1 MANDIKPRLRRKQY
15 LVAKNFQV
23 KYIGLILLLMFL
35 TAAMCSYVVYYTSMI
50 IFGEKLAN
58 VYPQGRLIHIV
69 RIVNI
74 RILLSV
80 LLVSPLVATFGL
92 FLSHKIAGPIY
103 RMERF
108 LFNMAE
114 GDVSSTITLREG
126 DELVT
131 LANGINRLADSMKVS
146 ITSQKAHLSQIST
159 EIEKLKALSSMKPL
173 DLAAISIS
181 INKLNNEISAMSKEF
196 EKYKV

>member
-1 MANDIKPRLRRKQY
+1 MARDIKSRIKRSRY
-15 LVAKNFQV
+15 FVAKKFQV

>member
-1 MANDIKPRLRRKQY
+1 MANDTKTKSKRKQY
-15 LVAKNFQV
+15 LVAKMFQV

-35 TAAMCSYVVYYTSMI
+35 TAALCSYVVYYTSMI

-80 LLVSPLVATFGL
+80 LLVTPLVATLGL

-108 LFNMAE
+108 LFNMSE
-114 GDVSSTITLREG
+114 GDMSSTIVLREG

-131 LANGINRLADSMKVS
+131 LANGINRLADSIKIS
-146 ITSQKAHLSQIST
+146 ITSQKSHLSQVSN
-159 EIEKLKALSSMKPL
+159 ELERLKALSSMKPL

-181 INKLNNEISAMSKEF
+181 INKLDSEISAMSVEF